1 MSDDDTAA
9 TLAWLRRF
17 QGIEPDPEL
26 ARELAQAVARSCAL
40 SERAAVELPF
50 GAEPSGFPRVTRAL
64 IRRGDSDDG

>member
-40 SERAAVELPF
+40 SDRAAAELPF
-50 GAEPSGFPRVTRAL
+50 GAEPSGLARVTRAL
-64 IRRGDSDDG
+64 IGRGNSDDG